1 MEADKPEK
9 DGWHHHGAMRW
20 MSAGVEFCGV
30 LAIFC
35 FLGYK
40 LDKHFQKSPLFLII
54 GFFIG
59 FIGML
64 YLFYKDSKK

>member
-1 MEADKPEK
+1 MEAEKPEK
-9 DGWHHHGAMRW
+9 DIWHKDSLRW
-20 MSAGVEFCGV
+20 LGAGVEFCGV
-30 LAIFC
+30 LGIFC

-54 GFFIG
+54 GFFLA
-59 FIGML
+59 FIGMI